1 MFGFGKKKL
10 SIDAP
15 IKGKIIDIM
24 QLDDKV
30 FSTKIMGDGFAVE
43 PTQEVVVAPCDA
55 TITVVPKT
63 KHALGMK
70 ANGVDILIHVG
81 LDTVELEG
89 KGFTVHVKEGEKVSR
104 GQKLISFDSKF
115 IKEQGKSDVV
125 ILVLTNMAVSV
136 KELVKNL
143 TSETATLKVTPKKLT
158 LR

>member
-30 FSTKIMGDGFAVE
+30 FSTKIMGDSFAVE
-43 PTQEVVVAPCDA
+43 PTQEVVVAPCDT

-143 TSETATLKVTPKKLT
+143 TSETATLKVTPK
-158 LR
+158 

>member
-143 TSETATLKVTPKKLT
+143 TSETATLKVTPK
-158 LR
+158 

>member
-55 TITVVPKT
+55 TITVVSKT

-143 TSETATLKVTPKKLT
+143 TSETATLKVTPK
-158 LR
+158 